1 MSDIF
6 DHEGFGPSGPSG
18 SPDGG
23 PYRSRKELEAE
34 NERLRRDLSRSQE
47 ENEMLAEML
56 TGQFEEGSG
65 EIDGGVGQG
74 ACFEERPRFAISDA
88 AIDLL
93 EALPPSFT
101 LDEAL
106 DQADQLGQTSA
117 EAAQHLHAYLTERM
131 VVQVEDRFA
140 KTGAKPYF

>member
-6 DHEGFGPSGPSG
+6 DHEGFGSSGPLG
-18 SPDGG
+18 SPEGG

-47 ENEMLAEML
+47 ENEMLAELL
-56 TGQFEEGSG
+56 TGQFEDGSG
-65 EIDGGVGQG
+65 EIDGGVGEG
-74 ACFEERPRFAISDA
+74 ARSEERSRFAISDA
-88 AIDLL
+88 AIDLF

-106 DQADQLGQTSA
+106 DQADQLGQTST
-117 EAAQHLHAYLTERM
+117 EAARHLRVYLTEQM
-131 VVQVEDRFA
+131 VVQAEERFV
-140 KTGAKPYF
+140 KTGSKPYF